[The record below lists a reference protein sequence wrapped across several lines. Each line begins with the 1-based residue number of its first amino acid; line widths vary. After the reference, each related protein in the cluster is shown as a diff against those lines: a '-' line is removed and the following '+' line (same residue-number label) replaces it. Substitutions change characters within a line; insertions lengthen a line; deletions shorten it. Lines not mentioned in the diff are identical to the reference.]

1 MTNHCLTLF
10 LICFSLHLLFPGKS
24 QRLKIFQYFQ
34 RDRFVTLTVSVLAL
48 ITNDGNDD
56 DDDGYL
62 DTFSVDSSRALYKCE
77 LLQLTDLDVL
87 PTIIRCILLR
97 NKCQKLRIPVASQ
110 QSQWGSCFGGISAG
124 LDEFVKQP
132 QGEPYYVTV
141 GSPGL
146 VLPCVVQ
153 SKYASAPYS
162 VYWMRLVDNTPYLV
176 QADSKYEIDR
186 HSCDSCFN
194 LRIKT
199 VDYSRDNGKFYCQIA
214 GPDGFASTSVVAEV
228 VVLVHPQKPT
238 LTKDRVETREG
249 QLERLQCES
258 IGGNPPPEMRWFFD
272 NGTEVTRLAT
282 VHNATSKDKP
292 TVSTLTWHVSA
303 DENGLRLGCKVWNL
317 AMGKTAP
324 AQEIWSQRL
333 LVRYPPKV
341 TVGPDARY
349 GIEVGQEAK
358 LTCSARANPPPTRY
372 SWRRTGG
379 ARDSTWTEQNIS
391 LTVERDD
398 SGSYV
403 CKAENADG
411 SGEATLD
418 LDVQYGPELVVADEV
433 VVQQGETLVLKCVAN
448 ANPPAKSDCG
458 PRPPATRIPLPP
470 STCPTYVASR
480 LAITPALPATSCV
493 CTAPVRRRAAPPR
506 NVPAHAP
513 GEARITVAEPVLVGS
528 TVVLNCSA
536 SDPGYPAARFRWKA
550 PGQRDYEYGARF
562 SYPISDVQLTHAGDY
577 WCQPFNDVGD
587 GQASKYK
594 LIVREPA
601 RLVKTL
607 KSEDT
612 VREKET
618 NYRLICSAQGNPV
631 PNITWYFNDQPV
643 SSERFLS
650 ILEPEAQNCD
660 VPERCSYKVSSSL
673 QWLTGMRWNDKG
685 YYTCQ
690 AYNGA
695 GRASESRMLL
705 KVQHRPVVVNDPDRP
720 TVAAQLGHRARISC
734 RASASPEPVFRW
746 YRNGQELSQ
755 SNVDFGSTQQRNH
768 SFDVYENTLLL
779 SDVHQT
785 DLGAYTCK
793 VANLFGED
801 SFVFTLQPKS
811 KPSPASDLKA
821 EPLTHRSMRLSW
833 IPGFDGGETQQFT
846 VEISHDGRVIKT
858 ISAPAT
864 EPPPSQHFVG
874 IETPRPVEFNVTN
887 LAPLT
892 VYSFRVKAIN
902 KIGESEW
909 TQPLVAITS
918 DSPINPSIPAPDSAS
933 YDSMTQVLAFQPPL
947 DPNRYCLMIYLLKS
961 SDLWERWDCVSE
973 TDKVELV
980 PTAAS
985 LRVRNCYQQTL
996 ECSEVIEAAI
1006 GVATAVG
1013 WEVVAAICFTVLLF
1027 VLVVAVVGLYC
1038 RRHRLANEKN
1048 HLVNNGNGV
1057 GVYGS
1062 DCAKNRQIS
1071 APIYAEKTFSAS
1083 NLGVDRNTGSS
1094 KDSGVFTS
1102 MSNYQYDGPLVN
1114 GTTVNYTADTN
1125 GATLPFSRG
1134 YEEQQQQ
1141 QHWQQ
1146 QQHCGGD
1153 YTTTAAGEPGY
1164 GHLGNG
1170 YTMPVVYGQNFVD
1183 MNPAGGSIYAS
1194 REGSIHSGYSTPS
1207 QKRFLSLQC

>member
-1 MTNHCLTLF
+1 MTNHCLMLF
-10 LICFSLHLLFPGKS
+10 LICFSLHLLFP
-24 QRLKIFQYFQ
+24 
-34 RDRFVTLTVSVLAL
+34 
-48 ITNDGNDD
+48 DD

-62 DTFSVDSSRALYKCE
+62 DTFSVDSSRALYKE
-77 LLQLTDLDVL
+77 SSSFTAIPMGHLFWG
-87 PTIIRCILLR
+87 RILS
-97 NKCQKLRIPVASQ
+97 IPKNTS
-110 QSQWGSCFGGISAG
+110 WGISAG
-124 LDEFVKQP
+124 SDEFVKQP

-448 ANPPAKSDCG
+448 ANPPAKSVLW
-458 PRPPATRIPLPP
+458 T
-470 STCPTYVASR
+470 
-480 LAITPALPATSCV
+480 TPAGDTHPTPTLHLPNVRRQQAGNYT
-493 CTAPVRRRAAPPR
+493 CTASNELRLYGAGSPTSRTASKRTRVL
-506 NVPAHAP
+506 VSHAP

-643 SSERFLS
+643 NSERFLS

-746 YRNGQELSQ
+746 YRSGQELSQ

-1027 VLVVAVVGLYC
+1027 VLVVVVVGLYC

-1125 GATLPFSRG
+1125 GGTLPFSRG

-1146 QQHCGGD
+1146 QQHCSGD
-1153 YTTTAAGEPGY
+1153 YTTTTAGEPGY

-1207 QKRFLSLQC
+1207 QKRVIREIIV